1 MQSLNKIKFILFSL
15 LFLIMIFF
23 SIKNT
28 LVVGGKF
35 ILSNITIREIF
46 FYENNIIYK
55 GTHEPGQRYL
65 NLLKKNYS
73 HIKNFNFYEINEII
87 KKIKTIDINKT
98 DYSLEYELMKTLTKL
113 SKLPISEKKISAI
126 YIPKNIDVYWNISC
140 DRFMAPFITPAI
152 TNILMVDGLP
162 IHNIESC
169 YAHKREYGYARYI
182 EYNKKSSWKKLD
194 PKALCR
200 KANKDGI
207 TKIIELIEVEKKFF
221 NTITYDC
228 KDFK

>member
-1 MQSLNKIKFILFSL
+1 MKSLNKIKFILFSF
-15 LFLIMIFF
+15 LFLIMIFY
-23 SIKNT
+23 SLKNT

-35 ILSNITIREIF
+35 ILSNITIRESF

-65 NLLKKNYS
+65 NLLEKNYS
-73 HIKNFNFYEINEII
+73 HIKNFNFSEIKEII

-98 DYSLEYELMKTLTKL
+98 DYSLEYELMKTLSKL
-113 SKLPISEKKISAI
+113 DKLPISEKKISAI

-152 TNILMVDGLP
+152 TNILMIDGLP
-162 IHNIESC
+162 IHNIDSC
-169 YAHKREYGYARYI
+169 FQHRREYGYARYI
-182 EYNKKSSWKKLD
+182 EYNKKSSWNKLS

-200 KANKDGI
+200 KANKDNI
-207 TKIIELIEVEKKFF
+207 KKIIELIEVEKRGF
-221 NTITYDC
+221 NTITYNC